1 MLYLINTKNYII
13 YKLDL
18 HKGDDLLQLLPKIF
32 FDIIKDKDIF

>member
-18 HKGDDLLQLLPKIF
+18 HKGDDLQLLPKIF